1 MKSPALLVTT
11 ICAVLATGLV
21 VVVAKESSLPDPLAA
36 GWEGEP
42 VCEVMHEDDSL
53 RVLKCTFPPGVGHE
67 RHYHDAHFGYV
78 LVGGRMQITDSE
90 GTSVVDIADDTT
102 WDSDGVEW
110 HEVLNVGETTSVYL
124 IVEPKE

>member
-1 MKSPALLVTT
+1 MKSPSLRITAIGV
-11 ICAVLATGLV
+11 VLATGF
-21 VVVAKESSLPDPLAA
+21 VALAATQNDLPDPLAA

-42 VCEVMHEDDSL
+42 VCELLHEDESL

-78 LVGGRMQITDSE
+78 LVGGRMQITDAG
-90 GTSVVDIADDTT
+90 GTRTAEFADGLT

-110 HEVLNVGETTSVYL
+110 HEVVNVGDTTSSYL
-124 IVEPKE
+124 IVEPKR